1 MQTCSTLMEVVCII
15 AFYEGS
21 TPSFALI
28 VIMIKQGAV
37 LAVIVFSAFHLSGVI
52 LPIYGMLLI
61 FFIFS
66 LKKLSF

>member
-1 MQTCSTLMEVVCII
+1 
-15 AFYEGS
+15 
-21 TPSFALI
+21 
-28 VIMIKQGAV
+28 MIKQEAV

-52 LPIYGMLLI
+52 LPMYGMLLI